1 MIERIVRATRS
12 PAIRRSLALA
22 IGALVV
28 TIVTRRAAAHT
39 LSDGYVDL
47 AIDGHTVTGRVDLA
61 ARDLH
66 DALGLDVDRDGRLRW
81 REVEA
86 GADRIRAYVVEHVGL
101 RTKAGP
107 CAVTAGALAAIDR
120 ADGVHVAVALT
131 ARCAGPADP
140 LTIDYRAIFAIDA
153 RHSGLVHIH
162 GVGGSAAAVVRGPG
176 SVTLATGDG
185 TSVTGFIRAG
195 IWHIWIGF
203 DHICFLMALLLPAV
217 LYRHGRHGR
226 HGRDGG
232 GRDGGGRDG
241 GGRDGG
247 GRIVGSAWKPRE
259 RLGEVV
265 REVLGVVTAFT
276 LAHSI
281 TLALAALGW
290 VQLPTRLIETTIALS
305 VAAAALN
312 NLVRGID
319 ARWAVA
325 FVLGLVHGFGFA
337 GALAGL
343 GLPGKGL
350 VAALLGFN
358 IGVELGQAA
367 IVAAFLPIAFAL
379 RRTRFYRLVLIV
391 ASLAMAV
398 IALHW
403 SFQRAFG

>member
-1 MIERIVRATRS
+1 MSERLAGAIRS
-12 PAIRRSLALA
+12 PAIRRLIGLALA
-22 IGALVV
+22 VLALTVV
-28 TIVTRRAAAHT
+28 ARRAAAHT

-47 AIDGHTVTGRVDLA
+47 AIDGRTVTGRVDLA

-86 GADRIRAYVVEHVGL
+86 GADRIRAYVIEHVGL
-101 RTKAGP
+101 RSKAGP
-107 CAVTAGALAAIDR
+107 CAVTAGDLAAIDR

-131 ARCAGPADP
+131 ARCPGPADP
-140 LTIDYRAIFAIDA
+140 LTIEYRAIFAIDA

-162 GVGGSAAAVVRGPG
+162 GAGGSAAAVVRGPG

-203 DHICFLMALLLPAV
+203 DHVCFLMALLLPAV
-217 LYRHGRHGR
+217 LYR
-226 HGRDGG
+226 D
-232 GRDGGGRDG
+232 
-241 GGRDGG
+241 GRDGG

-337 GALAGL
+337 GALSGL
-343 GLPGKGL
+343 GLPAKGL

-379 RRTRFYRLVLIV
+379 RRTRFYRVVLIV
-391 ASLAMAV
+391 ASLAMAA

-403 SFQRAFG
+403 SYQRAFG